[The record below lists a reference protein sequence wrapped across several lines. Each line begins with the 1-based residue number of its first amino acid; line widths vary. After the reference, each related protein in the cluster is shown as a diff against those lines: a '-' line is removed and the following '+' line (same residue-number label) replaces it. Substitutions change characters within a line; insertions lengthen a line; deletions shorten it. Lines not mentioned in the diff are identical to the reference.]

1 MYVRCHQ
8 NQLHIVGHSIAD
20 CNSGVTGAIV
30 SMYDV
35 GCFIGAMS
43 TGSLSDRYGRE
54 RMLAIASVVFV
65 IGAVLQAASYTVVQI
80 VNSQP
85 FTIYTIF

>member
-1 MYVRCHQ
+1 M
-8 NQLHIVGHSIAD
+8 AD
-20 CNSGVTGAIV
+20 CNLGVTGAIV
-30 SMYDV
+30 SLYDI
-35 GCFIGAMS
+35 GCFFGAMS
-43 TGSLSDRYGRE
+43 TGSLADRYGRE

-85 FTIYTIF
+85 FAYPYHVSDKPHR